1 MKKVLLIISLTL
13 NLLCLIGVMLF
24 ATKRQNLSDEI
35 NLPDEVIWEES
46 ITLTEGNLDQTYIQL
61 ADNLLMLKECSKTEL
76 RSKIEARCNA
86 KGFTLKDIDFAYDR
100 YPSETF
106 EKEILKNPPAN
117 LTSNEYKNYLE
128 TVIHRYGLRYMNG
141 NIELNIEIYDGWE
154 NKDKER
160 VSKISLRN
168 LKISSFDELRKE
180 IKTAKYRIEDTNED
194 FKTGCPI
201 AKARK
206 DKPMILWGIEDVLTH
221 NLDMYYFYEKDG
233 NIHLN
238 YDLDI
243 VGHGWGGM

>member
-1 MKKVLLIISLTL
+1 MKKVLFTISLTL
-13 NLLCLIGVMLF
+13 NLLCLIGIILL
-24 ATKRQNLSDEI
+24 ATKWR
-35 NLPDEVIWEES
+35 NLPDELNWEES
-46 ITLTEGNLDQTYIQL
+46 VTLTEENLNQTYIQL
-61 ADNLLMLKECSKTEL
+61 ADNLLMLKECSKSEL

-86 KGFTLKDIDFAYDR
+86 KGFTLKDIDFSDDR
-100 YPSETF
+100 YPSETY
-106 EKEILKNPPAN
+106 EEEILNNPPAN

-128 TVIHRYGLRYMNG
+128 TVIHRYGLRYTNG

-168 LKISSFDELRKE
+168 LKISSFDVLKKE
-180 IKTAKYRIEDTNED
+180 IKAAKYRIGGTDKD

-201 AKARK
+201 ATAWK
-206 DKPMILWGIEDVLTH
+206 DRPMVLWGVGDVLTYG
-221 NLDMYYFYEKDG
+221 LDMYYFYEKDG

-243 VGHGWGGM
+243 VGRGWGGM

>member
-86 KGFTLKDIDFAYDR
+86 KGFTLKDIDFSYDR
-100 YPSETF
+100 YPSKTYE
-106 EKEILKNPPAN
+106 EEILKNPPAN

-168 LKISSFDELRKE
+168 IKISSFDELRKE

-221 NLDMYYFYEKDG
+221 NLDMYIFMKKME
-233 NIHLN
+233 IS
-238 YDLDI
+238 I
-243 VGHGWGGM
+243 